1 MVTKS
6 FSAELDN
13 LAVIRLYIEETAQ
26 AYQAQN
32 KAVGDLIQ
40 AVDEAVTNIIV
51 HGYLGKPGQIE
62 LEVERENEFLVVRI
76 RDQAPYFDPT
86 VVPPPDLSL
95 PLQKRPL
102 GGLGVHLMRVF
113 VDEMC
118 YSALSQGGN
127 ELILAK
133 RAFLSGEK
141 K

>member
-113 VDEMC
+113 VDEMR

-127 ELILAK
+127 ELTLAK